1 MNRKRIQ
8 AVFLLVI
15 LSAFLCFSSC
25 RKKKNTEADRHQND
39 ISEVIGT
46 ESVVNTYTAAASL
59 TEKYALYH
67 SNSGQLRIF
76 DANSK
81 TDIAFCF
88 NPGCEHEREKRT
100 ITGELLKEGCP
111 SYNYSSW
118 AVFLDGDSCVFLR
131 DNGEVIRS
139 DRQGENRRVIA
150 TIPSYLSIGTNEVF
164 YADNSMFV
172 YTAMHYEIIEMK
184 DSDGTS
190 QWTIGD
196 TKDTQDCRLI
206 RINLTDGKITEVFQK
221 EAYNAIISRRDV
233 RGEHVYFECFYLD
246 IPYVGPNLE
255 TYGPSQSIP
264 EGLTV
269 ENYWEE
275 MPKHR
280 FVDIYD
286 YDIATGELRT
296 ILAAQN
302 NKDADT
308 TDDIKNGI
316 VKLAV
321 IERHKDTGH
330 IGLGYMKGYG
340 LKKGAVASSIA
351 HDSHN
356 LIIAGANDEDMAL
369 AANTVN
375 ANGGGLAVVCDG
387 EVLGTLALPVGGIMC
402 EESAEAVEDR
412 LKMLKKIANA
422 LGVSNG
428 IDPFMTLSFSSLPVI
443 PKLKL
448 TTLGLVD
455 CTTQQ
460 LVPVLF

>member
-25 RKKKNTEADRHQND
+25 RKKKNTEADRHRND

-67 SNSGQLRIF
+67 SNNGQLRIF

-81 TDIAFCF
+81 TDIVFCF

-100 ITGELLKEGCP
+100 ITGELIKEGCP

-150 TIPSYLSIGTNEVF
+150 TIPSYLSIGTNDVF
-164 YADNSMFV
+164 YAGNSMFI
-172 YTAMHYEIIEMK
+172 YTAMHYEITEMK
-184 DSDGTS
+184 DSNGNS
-190 QWTIGD
+190 QWAIGD

-206 RINLTDGKITEVFQK
+206 RVDLTDGKITEVFQK
-221 EAYNAIISRRDV
+221 EAYNAIIWKHDV

-255 TYGPSQSIP
+255 TYGPSHSIP
-264 EGLTV
+264 EGMTV

-275 MPKHR
+275 MSKHR

-286 YDIATGELRT
+286 YYIATGELRT
-296 ILAAQN
+296 ILSGQN
-302 NKDADT
+302 NKDAVVFGRDFFALT
-308 TDDIKNGI
+308 EDNKSTMLYHYDGQPYLQLDCAVTVGVLTDEHLVCHGQENGEYLMI
-316 VKLAV
+316 NEENGEILKRVQMPENTINLEA
-321 IERHKDTGH
+321 I
-330 IGLGYMKGYG
+330 IGDSCYG
-340 LKKGAVASSIA
+340 LVNGPDGWGAGYI
-351 HDSHN
+351 
-356 LIIAGANDEDMAL
+356 
-369 AANTVN
+369 
-375 ANGGGLAVVCDG
+375 
-387 EVLGTLALPVGGIMC
+387 
-402 EESAEAVEDR
+402 SAEDFWNG
-412 LKMLKKIANA
+412 KIENA
-422 LGVSNG
+422 
-428 IDPFMTLSFSSLPVI
+428 IPFNV
-443 PKLKL
+443 
-448 TTLGLVD
+448 
-455 CTTQQ
+455 Q
-460 LVPVLF
+460 

>member
-1 MNRKRIQ
+1 MVVRRKKYGLVLFSGEMAKGAIMNRKRIQ

-25 RKKKNTEADRHQND
+25 RKKKNTEADRHRND

-67 SNSGQLRIF
+67 SNNGQLRIF

-81 TDIAFCF
+81 TDIVFCF

-100 ITGELLKEGCP
+100 ITGELIKEGCP

-150 TIPSYLSIGTNEVF
+150 TIPSYLSIGTNDVF
-164 YADNSMFV
+164 YAGNSMFI
-172 YTAMHYEIIEMK
+172 YTAMHYEITEMK
-184 DSDGTS
+184 DSNGNS
-190 QWTIGD
+190 QWAIGD

-206 RINLTDGKITEVFQK
+206 RVDLTDGKITEVFQK
-221 EAYNAIISRRDV
+221 EAYNAIIWKHDV

-255 TYGPSQSIP
+255 TYGPSHSIP
-264 EGLTV
+264 EGMTV

-275 MPKHR
+275 MSKHR

-286 YDIATGELRT
+286 YYIATGELRT
-296 ILAAQN
+296 ILSGQN
-302 NKDADT
+302 NKDAVVFGRDFFALT
-308 TDDIKNGI
+308 EDNKSTMLYHYDGQPYLQLDCAVTVGVLTDEHLVCHGQENGEYLMI
-316 VKLAV
+316 NEENGEILKRVQMPENTINLEA
-321 IERHKDTGH
+321 I
-330 IGLGYMKGYG
+330 IGDSCYG
-340 LKKGAVASSIA
+340 LVNGPDGWGAGYIYA
-351 HDSHN
+351 
-356 LIIAGANDEDMAL
+356 EDFW
-369 AANTVN
+369 NGKIEN
-375 ANGGGLAVVCDG
+375 A
-387 EVLGTLALPVGGIMC
+387 I
-402 EESAEAVEDR
+402 
-412 LKMLKKIANA
+412 
-422 LGVSNG
+422 
-428 IDPFMTLSFSSLPVI
+428 PFNV
-443 PKLKL
+443 
-448 TTLGLVD
+448 
-455 CTTQQ
+455 Q
-460 LVPVLF
+460 

>member
-25 RKKKNTEADRHQND
+25 RKKKNTEADRHRND

-67 SNSGQLRIF
+67 SNNGQLRIF

-81 TDIAFCF
+81 TDIVFCF

-150 TIPSYLSIGTNEVF
+150 TIPSYLSIGTNDVF
-164 YADNSMFV
+164 YAGNSMFI
-172 YTAMHYEIIEMK
+172 YTAIHYEITEMK
-184 DSDGTS
+184 DSNGNS
-190 QWTIGD
+190 QWAIGD

-206 RINLTDGKITEVFQK
+206 RVDLTDGKITEVFQK
-221 EAYNAIISRRDV
+221 EAYNAIIWKHDV
-233 RGEHVYFECFYLD
+233 RGEHVFFECFYLD

-255 TYGPSQSIP
+255 TYGPSHSIP
-264 EGLTV
+264 EGMTV

-275 MPKHR
+275 MSKHR

-286 YDIATGELRT
+286 YYIATGELRT
-296 ILAAQN
+296 ILSGQN
-302 NKDADT
+302 NKDAVVFGRDFFALT
-308 TDDIKNGI
+308 EDNKSTMLYHYDGQPYLQLDCTVTVGVLTDEHLVCHGQENGEYLMI
-316 VKLAV
+316 NEENGEILKRVQMPENTINLEA
-321 IERHKDTGH
+321 I
-330 IGLGYMKGYG
+330 IGDSCYG
-340 LKKGAVASSIA
+340 LVNGPDGWGAGYI
-351 HDSHN
+351 
-356 LIIAGANDEDMAL
+356 
-369 AANTVN
+369 
-375 ANGGGLAVVCDG
+375 
-387 EVLGTLALPVGGIMC
+387 
-402 EESAEAVEDR
+402 SAEDFWNG
-412 LKMLKKIANA
+412 KIENA
-422 LGVSNG
+422 
-428 IDPFMTLSFSSLPVI
+428 IPFNV
-443 PKLKL
+443 
-448 TTLGLVD
+448 
-455 CTTQQ
+455 Q
-460 LVPVLF
+460 

>member
-1 MNRKRIQ
+1 MAKGAIMNRKRIQ

-25 RKKKNTEADRHQND
+25 RKKKNTEADRHRND

-67 SNSGQLRIF
+67 SNNGQLRIF

-81 TDIAFCF
+81 TDIVFCF
-88 NPGCEHEREKRT
+88 NPGCEHEKEKRT

-150 TIPSYLSIGTNEVF
+150 TIPSYLSIGTNDVF
-164 YADNSMFV
+164 YAGNSMFI
-172 YTAMHYEIIEMK
+172 YTANHYEITEMK
-184 DSDGTS
+184 DSNGNS
-190 QWTIGD
+190 QWAIGD

-206 RINLTDGKITEVFQK
+206 RVDLTDGKITEVFQK
-221 EAYNAIISRRDV
+221 EAYNAIIWKHDV

-255 TYGPSQSIP
+255 TYGPSHSIP
-264 EGLTV
+264 EGMTV

-275 MPKHR
+275 MSKHR

-286 YDIATGELRT
+286 YYIATGELRT
-296 ILAAQN
+296 ILSGQN
-302 NKDADT
+302 NKDAVVFGRDFFALT
-308 TDDIKNGI
+308 EDNKSTMLYHYDGQPYLQLDCAVTVDVRTDEHLVCHGQENGEYLMI
-316 VKLAV
+316 NEENGEILKRVQMPENTINLEA
-321 IERHKDTGH
+321 I
-330 IGLGYMKGYG
+330 IGDSCYG
-340 LKKGAVASSIA
+340 LVNGPDGWGAGYI
-351 HDSHN
+351 
-356 LIIAGANDEDMAL
+356 
-369 AANTVN
+369 
-375 ANGGGLAVVCDG
+375 
-387 EVLGTLALPVGGIMC
+387 
-402 EESAEAVEDR
+402 SAEDFWNG
-412 LKMLKKIANA
+412 KIENA
-422 LGVSNG
+422 
-428 IDPFMTLSFSSLPVI
+428 IPFNV
-443 PKLKL
+443 
-448 TTLGLVD
+448 
-455 CTTQQ
+455 Q
-460 LVPVLF
+460 

>member
-25 RKKKNTEADRHQND
+25 RKKKNTEADRHRND

-67 SNSGQLRIF
+67 SNNGQLRIF

-81 TDIAFCF
+81 TDIVFCF
-88 NPGCEHEREKRT
+88 NPGCEHEKEKRT

-150 TIPSYLSIGTNEVF
+150 TIPSYLSIGTNDVF
-164 YADNSMFV
+164 YAGNSMFI
-172 YTAMHYEIIEMK
+172 YTANHYEITEMK
-184 DSDGTS
+184 DSNGNS
-190 QWTIGD
+190 QWAIGD

-206 RINLTDGKITEVFQK
+206 RVDLTDGKITEVFQK
-221 EAYNAIISRRDV
+221 EAYNAIIWKHDV

-255 TYGPSQSIP
+255 TYGPSHSIP
-264 EGLTV
+264 EGMTV

-275 MPKHR
+275 MSKHR

-286 YDIATGELRT
+286 YYIATGELRT
-296 ILAAQN
+296 ILSGQN
-302 NKDADT
+302 NKDAVVFGRDFFALT
-308 TDDIKNGI
+308 EDNKSTMLYHYDGQPYLQLDCAVTVDVRTDEHLVCHGQENGEYLMI
-316 VKLAV
+316 NEENGEILKRVQMPENTINLEA
-321 IERHKDTGH
+321 I
-330 IGLGYMKGYG
+330 IGDSCYG
-340 LKKGAVASSIA
+340 LVNGPDGWGAGYI
-351 HDSHN
+351 
-356 LIIAGANDEDMAL
+356 
-369 AANTVN
+369 
-375 ANGGGLAVVCDG
+375 
-387 EVLGTLALPVGGIMC
+387 
-402 EESAEAVEDR
+402 SAEDFWNG
-412 LKMLKKIANA
+412 KIENA
-422 LGVSNG
+422 
-428 IDPFMTLSFSSLPVI
+428 IPFNV
-443 PKLKL
+443 
-448 TTLGLVD
+448 
-455 CTTQQ
+455 Q
-460 LVPVLF
+460 

>member
-25 RKKKNTEADRHQND
+25 RKKKNTEADRHRND

-67 SNSGQLRIF
+67 SNNGQLRIF

-150 TIPSYLSIGTNEVF
+150 TIPSYLSIGTNDVF
-164 YADNSMFV
+164 YAGNSMFI
-172 YTAMHYEIIEMK
+172 YTAMHYEITEMK
-184 DSDGTS
+184 DSNGNS
-190 QWTIGD
+190 QWAIGD

-206 RINLTDGKITEVFQK
+206 RVDLTDGKITEVFQK
-221 EAYNAIISRRDV
+221 EAYNAIICKYDV

-255 TYGPSQSIP
+255 TYGPSHSIP
-264 EGLTV
+264 EGMTV

-275 MPKHR
+275 MSKHR

-286 YDIATGELRT
+286 YYIATGELRM
-296 ILAAQN
+296 ILSEQN
-302 NKDADT
+302 NKDAVVFGRDFFALT
-308 TDDIKNGI
+308 EDNKSTILYHYDGQPYLQLDCAVTVGVRTDEHLVCHGQENGEYLMINEETGEILKRVQMPENTINLEAIIGDSCYGI
-316 VKLAV
+316 VNGPDGWGA
-321 IERHKDTGH
+321 
-330 IGLGYMKGYG
+330 GY
-340 LKKGAVASSIA
+340 I
-351 HDSHN
+351 
-356 LIIAGANDEDMAL
+356 
-369 AANTVN
+369 
-375 ANGGGLAVVCDG
+375 
-387 EVLGTLALPVGGIMC
+387 
-402 EESAEAVEDR
+402 SAEDFWNG
-412 LKMLKKIANA
+412 KIENA
-422 LGVSNG
+422 
-428 IDPFMTLSFSSLPVI
+428 IPFNVQYGKPL
-443 PKLKL
+443 
-448 TTLGLVD
+448 
-455 CTTQQ
+455 
-460 LVPVLF
+460 

>member
-1 MNRKRIQ
+1 MVVRRKKYGLVLFSGEMAKGAIMNRKRIQ

-25 RKKKNTEADRHQND
+25 RKKKNTEADRHRND

-67 SNSGQLRIF
+67 SNNGQLRIF

-81 TDIAFCF
+81 TDIVFCF
-88 NPGCEHEREKRT
+88 NPGCEHEKEKRT

-150 TIPSYLSIGTNEVF
+150 TIPSYLSIGTNDVF
-164 YADNSMFV
+164 YAGNSMFI
-172 YTAMHYEIIEMK
+172 YTANHYEITEMK
-184 DSDGTS
+184 DSNGNS
-190 QWTIGD
+190 QWAIGD

-206 RINLTDGKITEVFQK
+206 RVDLTDGKITEVFQK
-221 EAYNAIISRRDV
+221 EAYNAIIWKHDV

-255 TYGPSQSIP
+255 TYGPSHSIP
-264 EGLTV
+264 EGMTV

-275 MPKHR
+275 MSKHR

-286 YDIATGELRT
+286 YYIATGELRT
-296 ILAAQN
+296 ILSGQN
-302 NKDADT
+302 NKDAVVFGRDFFALT
-308 TDDIKNGI
+308 EDNKSTMLYHYDGQPYLQLDCAVTVDVRTDEHLVCHGQENGEYLMI
-316 VKLAV
+316 NEENGEILKRVQMPENTINLEA
-321 IERHKDTGH
+321 I
-330 IGLGYMKGYG
+330 IGDSCYG
-340 LKKGAVASSIA
+340 LVNGPDGWGAGYI
-351 HDSHN
+351 
-356 LIIAGANDEDMAL
+356 
-369 AANTVN
+369 
-375 ANGGGLAVVCDG
+375 
-387 EVLGTLALPVGGIMC
+387 
-402 EESAEAVEDR
+402 SAEDFWNG
-412 LKMLKKIANA
+412 KIENA
-422 LGVSNG
+422 
-428 IDPFMTLSFSSLPVI
+428 IPFNV
-443 PKLKL
+443 
-448 TTLGLVD
+448 
-455 CTTQQ
+455 Q
-460 LVPVLF
+460 

>member
-8 AVFLLVI
+8 AAILLAI
-15 LSAFLCFSSC
+15 LSATLCFSSC
-25 RKKKNTEADRHQND
+25 GKKKNTEADRHRND

-67 SNSGQLRIF
+67 SNNGQLRIF

-81 TDIAFCF
+81 TDIVFCF

-150 TIPSYLSIGTNEVF
+150 TIPSYLSIGTNDVF
-164 YADNSMFV
+164 YAGNSMFI
-172 YTAMHYEIIEMK
+172 YTAMHYEITEMK
-184 DSDGTS
+184 DSNGNS
-190 QWTIGD
+190 QWAIGD

-206 RINLTDGKITEVFQK
+206 RVDLTDGKITEVFQK
-221 EAYNAIISRRDV
+221 EAYNAIICKHDV

-255 TYGPSQSIP
+255 TYGPSHSIP
-264 EGLTV
+264 EGMTV

-275 MPKHR
+275 MSKHR

-286 YDIATGELRT
+286 YDIATGELRM
-296 ILAAQN
+296 ILSGQN
-302 NKDADT
+302 NKDAVVFGRDFFALT
-308 TDDIKNGI
+308 EDNKSTMLYHYDGQPYLQLDCAVTVGVLTDEHLVCHGQENGEYLMINEENGEILKRVQMPENTINLEAIIGDSCYGI
-316 VKLAV
+316 VNGPDGWGA
-321 IERHKDTGH
+321 
-330 IGLGYMKGYG
+330 GY
-340 LKKGAVASSIA
+340 I
-351 HDSHN
+351 
-356 LIIAGANDEDMAL
+356 
-369 AANTVN
+369 
-375 ANGGGLAVVCDG
+375 
-387 EVLGTLALPVGGIMC
+387 
-402 EESAEAVEDR
+402 SAEDFWNG
-412 LKMLKKIANA
+412 KIENA
-422 LGVSNG
+422 
-428 IDPFMTLSFSSLPVI
+428 IPFNVQYGKPL
-443 PKLKL
+443 
-448 TTLGLVD
+448 
-455 CTTQQ
+455 
-460 LVPVLF
+460 